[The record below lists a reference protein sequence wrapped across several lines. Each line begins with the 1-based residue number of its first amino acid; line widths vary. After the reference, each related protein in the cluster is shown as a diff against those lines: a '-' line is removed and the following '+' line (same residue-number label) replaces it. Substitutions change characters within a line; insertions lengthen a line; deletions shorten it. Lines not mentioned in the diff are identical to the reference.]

1 MRGVNPIPQFA
12 KVEADFLNRQR
23 ELQDLHY
30 QLKSVL
36 DSINDIAPV
45 TDSDFNLG
53 DTSDNSCDDL
63 VFVQKTELSADQ
75 QTRLLIREIQQLQVD
90 VEEVRASLMERCR
103 GTKKTHVALIMQRLT
118 ELEQTLDAQI
128 RRAENLIQ

>member
-1 MRGVNPIPQFA
+1 MRGYNPVPQFA

-36 DSINDIAPV
+36 DGISNIAPV
-45 TDSDFNLG
+45 ANSDFNLE
-53 DTSDNSCDDL
+53 DTSDNSFDDL

-90 VEEVRASLMERCR
+90 VEEVRAALMERCR